1 MVVGGKTVT
10 LVVSE
15 AKQPDGAF
23 VVMVYNI
30 LAGRAAVLDRLSVIL
45 PEAVP
50 EILVVKPDAVPLI
63 KVGTQKN
70 CDPRIVLLACMAILL
85 EVQLMPGILVMLIA
99 GLC

>member
-1 MVVGGKTVT
+1 MGGKTVT

-23 VVMVYNI
+23 VVMVYKT
-30 LAGRAAVLDRLSVIL
+30 LAGRDVVLDKLSVIL

-70 CDPRIVLLACMAILL
+70 CEPRMVLLACMAILL
-85 EVQLMPGILVMLIA
+85 DVQLMPGIFAILIA